1 MRLQT
6 KSLKITQ
13 RKDGKNNDVIE
24 NSCHEFDDDAF
35 MIYAMQSYIN
45 PACSGK
51 EEFEEDIN
59 RIKYIKRLFG
69 RYNSTGELKERL
81 ILNHIIILY
90 NVFEMEAATKM
101 LFYRMEEKFK
111 PLLKT
116 FLVYLNYLPEDEQY
130 VRIPMDTKVIQIL
143 RGL

>member
-1 MRLQT
+1 M
-6 KSLKITQ
+6 I
-13 RKDGKNNDVIE
+13 ND
-24 NSCHEFDDDAF
+24 SRHEFDDDAF
-35 MIYAMQSYIN
+35 LNYAMQSYKN

-90 NVFEMEAATKM
+90 NVFEMEAATRM
-101 LFYRMEEKFK
+101 LFFRMEEKFK